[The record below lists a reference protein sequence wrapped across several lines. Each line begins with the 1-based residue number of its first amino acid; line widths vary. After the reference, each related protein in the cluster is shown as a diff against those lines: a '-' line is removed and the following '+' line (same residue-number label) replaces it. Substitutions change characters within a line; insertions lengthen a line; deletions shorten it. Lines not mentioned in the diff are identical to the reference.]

1 LKPPG
6 TLLLTRSEI
15 ASLLSLKDYIR
26 GIEEAFKMH
35 AQGRSL
41 ATGLLHIDSND
52 VEFHIKA
59 GGLRLGR
66 TYFALKVNGSSFQN
80 RERYHLPNIMGAIIL
95 FDGDNGYPLAVMDSI
110 EITIQRTGAA
120 TAVAAKYLAR
130 TDANTATICG
140 CGNQGRIQLKALKE
154 VLPLE
159 QVYAFDL
166 NRYEA
171 EKYALEM
178 AQELSIRAT
187 PESDL
192 NQAVASSDVV
202 VTCTPARKAVLQKA
216 YVRPGT
222 FIAAVG
228 ADSPDK
234 QELEASLLKGNKV
247 VVDILAQCAQVG
259 ELHHALE
266 AGLITQEDVHGELG
280 DVITGKVTGRT
291 NDEEITIYDAT
302 GTALQ
307 DAAGAALCY
316 EKAMNTGKGAWVD
329 FQR

>member
-1 LKPPG
+1 M
-6 TLLLTRSEI
+6 LTRSEI

-95 FDGDNGYPLAVMDSI
+95 FDGHNGYPLAVMDSI

-130 TDANTATICG
+130 TDANTATIFG

-154 VLPLE
+154 ILPLE

-166 NRYEA
+166 NRYAA

-178 AQELSIRAT
+178 AQELSIRVT
-187 PESDL
+187 PEADL
-192 NQAVASSDVV
+192 DQAVASSDVV
-202 VTCTPARKAVLQKA
+202 VTCTPARKAVLHKA
-216 YVRPGT
+216 WVRPGT

-234 QELEASLLKGNKV
+234 QELETSLLRGNKV

-266 AGLITQEDVHGELG
+266 AGLMVQEDVHGELA

-291 NDEEITIYDAT
+291 SDEEITIYDAT

-307 DAAGAALCY
+307 DVAGAALCY
-316 EKAMNTGKGAWVD
+316 EKAMDLGKGAWVD
-329 FQR
+329 LQQ